1 MPRRWQRRRRQRRR
15 RASGAGGKQTRET
28 RAGRGRLGERYRDAR
43 LGDERRSGAS
53 FAARSDWTRS
63 GGRRTR
69 ASEGS
74 DDVVEG
80 WETRGTRG
88 GSDGAHG
95 DVGVAGEERDGG
107 RVRVRF
113 AGARGWVRFAAR
125 DAVAA
130 REDAMK
136 TDERDARERHVA
148 KRRLGS
154 HFVANWSHV
163 PTDRDGP
170 FAKTS
175 APSVR
180 WIYSRRTQHSTPSAR
195 REAHPRQRWRPQR
208 RCSIRSCSR

>member
-1 MPRRWQRRRRQRRR
+1 
-15 RASGAGGKQTRET
+15 
-28 RAGRGRLGERYRDAR
+28 
-43 LGDERRSGAS
+43 
-53 FAARSDWTRS
+53 
-63 GGRRTR
+63 
-69 ASEGS
+69 
-74 DDVVEG
+74 
-80 WETRGTRG
+80 
-88 GSDGAHG
+88 
-95 DVGVAGEERDGG
+95 
-107 RVRVRF
+107 
-113 AGARGWVRFAAR
+113 
-125 DAVAA
+125 
-130 REDAMK
+130 MK